1 MALDHNHIIR
11 PKFNNLLTRLLSAIV
26 LLPLAVLSILTG
38 GIPYFI
44 FVILITIL
52 IIFEWNGIT
61 EKKSTS
67 LLFSL
72 QALSM
77 TLLLLEINFGSPYL
91 MISFYS
97 SLIAIVA
104 MSYLIK
110 AKIKWALIGF
120 FYAFVP
126 SVSILLIG
134 KNVSGQVV
142 LWMMIVI
149 WSMDTGAY
157 FVGKNIGGPK
167 MSPSISP
174 NKTWSGLIGGTIT
187 AMLFGFL
194 YVHFF
199 GDKILPIFNNAIIL
213 IILSGVIAI
222 LSQVGD
228 LAESALKRNFNTK
241 DSGSI
246 IPGHGGVMDRMDGIL
261 FVAPVV
267 LVISYILHS

>member
-1 MALDHNHIIR
+1 
-11 PKFNNLLTRLLSAIV
+11 
-26 LLPLAVLSILTG
+26 
-38 GIPYFI
+38 
-44 FVILITIL
+44 
-52 IIFEWNGIT
+52 
-61 EKKSTS
+61 
-67 LLFSL
+67 
-72 QALSM
+72 
-77 TLLLLEINFGSPYL
+77 
-91 MISFYS
+91 
-97 SLIAIVA
+97 
-104 MSYLIK
+104 
-110 AKIKWALIGF
+110 
-120 FYAFVP
+120 
-126 SVSILLIG
+126 
-134 KNVSGQVV
+134 
-142 LWMMIVI
+142 
-149 WSMDTGAY
+149 
-157 FVGKNIGGPK
+157 

-261 FVAPVV
+261 FVAPIV